1 MNKINNLSI
10 SEEFAFEADESS
22 AILKEL
28 EKFIN
33 QEEHLPKLNTVNEDR
48 QPRKNK
54 NFVSNLFSL
63 NNRTFSISYL
73 VFLGISVL
81 LFALIRLEIFPQ
93 EIGGIWLALLVGYIA
108 FCAIKIIQILNDEIQ
123 KFGKIKKQ
131 AIFKAKRKNIEYYY
145 KKIEDLGNTFYK
157 EHLHCVEL
165 KIKIFIHE
173 ENKVSN
179 ENTKYFRLYSIL
191 LVVTA
196 IWVFEISIEA
206 GTSFLGIVTGVS
218 AIVTFVIDAFNEYS
232 YRETIDVYEKCVLI
246 LQEAQ
251 KIAPSEEIDAI
262 QAYDEAIASDDE
274 AIPFEQA
281 IAEIEQN
288 R

>member
-10 SEEFAFEADESS
+10 SEEFPFEEDESS

-28 EKFIN
+28 EEFIN
-33 QEEHLPKLNTVNEDR
+33 QKEDLPKLNTANENCLFR
-48 QPRKNK
+48 RNN

-63 NNRTFSISYL
+63 DNRIFLISCL
-73 VFLGISVL
+73 VFSGISVL
-81 LFALIRLEIFPQ
+81 LFALIRFQIFPQ
-93 EIGGIWLALLVGYIA
+93 EIGGIWLVLLVGYIA
-108 FCAIKIIQILNDEIQ
+108 FCAIKIIRILNEEIQ
-123 KFGKIKKQ
+123 KFGKIRKQ
-131 AIFKAKRKNIEYYY
+131 AIFRVKRKNIEYYH

-157 EHLHCVEL
+157 EHLHRVEL
-165 KIKIFIHE
+165 KFKVFIHE
-173 ENKVSN
+173 ENKISN

-191 LVVTA
+191 IVVAA
-196 IWVFEISIEA
+196 IWVFEISIEN
-206 GTSFLGIVTGVS
+206 GKSFLGIITGVS
-218 AIVTFVIDAFNEYS
+218 AIVSFVIDAFNEYS

-251 KIAPSEEIDAI
+251 EIADSEEFDAI
-262 QAYDEAIASDDE
+262 QAYDEAIASNDE